1 MKIQLELKCLYGTQR
16 YYVMKKEQEIPLKY
30 LTGNHTLTL
39 GDIQALIALGIELEV
54 AKVEG
59 NLIETPYLLV

>member
-1 MKIQLELKCLYGTQR
+1 MKIQLEMKFLYGTQR
-16 YYVMKKEQEIPLKY
+16 YYVIKQEQKIPLKY

-39 GDIQALIALGIELEV
+39 GDIQALIALGIEMEV

-59 NLIETPYLLV
+59 NLIETPYLLL

>member
-1 MKIQLELKCLYGTQR
+1 LKIQIEIKTIYGTQR
-16 YYVMKKEQEIPLKY
+16 YYVIKQEQKIPLKY

-39 GDIQALIALGIELEV
+39 GDIQALIALGIEMEV

-59 NLIETPYLLV
+59 NLIETPYLFV